1 MIWLGVIMT
10 LFAGIAGLYYRP
22 RWGEGAKLC
31 LLCAFMGLAAF
42 PAGEGNAFFLVLES
56 ALSLFVALCCL
67 FRLHREKLLR
77 RRGQRRAKQ
86 QPQRGGEARPAEWGP
101 ERAGGARLRLTA

>member
-1 MIWLGVIMT
+1 MAWGYHDAVCRHC
-10 LFAGIAGLYYRP
+10 RP
-22 RWGEGAKLC
+22 VLPAQVGGRGKAVP
-31 LLCAFMGLAAF
+31 AVRF
-42 PAGEGNAFFLVLES
+42 PAGEGNAFFRVLES

-86 QPQRGGEARPAEWGP
+86 QPQRGGRLVLLKGGRNAP
-101 ERAGGARLRLTA
+101 EGRGCA